1 MYALMLLYTI
11 EDLKAITA
19 EYRAKTREL
28 RRAA

>member
-1 MYALMLLYTI
+1 MSRT

-28 RRAA
+28 KRTAA